1 MADTGSKKDGK
12 NDSSSAASADV
23 VMATSQRNLVIT
35 ACVSFGFTQF
45 LAWMMTC
52 DTGMLHTV
60 AGAAIGIQLF
70 VYLHASGIV
79 FGNQMTEKYYDLT
92 GSCTYI
98 TLVLLSAYSCP
109 TPLTLRQKLLTGLVV
124 VWAARLGSFLFS
136 RIVAAGGEDSRFI
149 RLRRNRYRFAIPWII
164 QGVWVFLTALPVFIV
179 HANKHNEH
187 ENTNNTPSSENALL
201 VLTVTDKIGLAL
213 WVLGFVFEVMADHQ
227 KSVFKKDEKNKDR
240 FISTGLWALSR
251 HPNCTL

>member
-1 MADTGSKKDGK
+1 MAGTGSKKDSG
-12 NDSSSAASADV
+12 SADV
-23 VMATSQRNLVIT
+23 DVATSQRNLVIT
-35 ACVSFGFTQF
+35 TCVSFGFTQF
-45 LAWMMTC
+45 LAWVMGC
-52 DTGMLHTV
+52 DTGMLHTI
-60 AGAAIGIQLF
+60 AGTAIGIQLF

-79 FGNQMTEKYYDLT
+79 FGNQMTEKFYDLT

-109 TPLTLRQKLLTGLVV
+109 TGLTLRQKLLTGLVV
-124 VWAARLGSFLFS
+124 MWAARLGSFLFS

-179 HANKHNEH
+179 HANKSA
-187 ENTNNTPSSENALL
+187 PSEAL
-201 VLTVTDKIGLAL
+201 VPTDKVGLAL
-213 WVLGFVFEVMADHQ
+213 WVLGFVFEVVADHQ
-227 KSVFKKDEKNKDR
+227 KSVFKKDAKNKDR

-251 HPNCTL
+251 HPNCTLVITL